1 MIPASLGRSGA
12 LRAKG
17 LAGLWIGAVCLLSAC
32 GAKKV
37 DSSPVGTVKQFVG
50 ASLVANTQKRH
61 QGLYKLLGPRSQ
73 ARLKASAD
81 RATEAAGNKRK
92 YAPHEMLSASFRPM
106 AKGNW
111 TPKSFKLV
119 GKSADTARVAVHGE
133 KKGQVQ
139 IVTLVKAK
147 GRWRIELDP
156 LPAPGSAPR
165 PGPGTTTPSPAV
177 KPKT

>member
-1 MIPASLGRSGA
+1 MIPASYRCTGA

-17 LAGLWIGAVCLLSAC
+17 FAGLWIGAVCLLSAC

-61 QGLYKLLGPRSQ
+61 RGLYKLLGPRSQ

-81 RATEAAGNKRK
+81 RATAAAGSERK

-111 TPKSFKLV
+111 TPKRFKLV
-119 GKSADTARVAVHGE
+119 SKSADTARVAVHGE

-139 IVTLVKAK
+139 IVTLVKVT

-156 LPAPGSAPR
+156 LPAPAPR
-165 PGPGTTTPSPAV
+165 KAAPPPAV